1 MGINY
6 LLAKVKAV
14 DEPAGSAV
22 RVIAAYA
29 CHNVKHNAILLLSA
43 FSSEFFLPLRAI
55 AMERYCHR
63 MASVRPS
70 VCLSVCLSVTLVSAD
85 HIICWAT

>member
-43 FSSEFFLPLRAI
+43 FSSEFFFTAPCYSNGAVLPS
-55 AMERYCHR
+55 YG
-63 MASVRPS
+63 VRPS
-70 VCLSVCLSVTLVSAD
+70 VCLSVCLSVRDVGER
-85 HIICWAT
+85 